1 MNNKLDIKTYL
12 TALAEPNRLAILK
25 FLKGGEEC
33 ACEIHPKLKLPQNL
47 SSHHLKVLKELKL
60 LKSRRD
66 GVNIY
71 YSRDEE
77 AIKNYQLALTEII
90 I

>member
-1 MNNKLDIKTYL
+1 
-12 TALAEPNRLAILK
+12 
-25 FLKGGEEC
+25 
-33 ACEIHPKLKLPQNL
+33 
-47 SSHHLKVLKELKL
+47 
-60 LKSRRD
+60 
-66 GVNIY
+66 VNIY